1 SYNLALVARR
11 RGRLDEAA
19 RHLRDTIRRQP
30 SHIEARLALPSI
42 HMDQGRHAPAQRE
55 LGALIGKLDEA
66 THQAAADLKPVQAR
80 ARNMLGYTL
89 YRLGQASAAIEV
101 LDMALV
107 DAEEDV
113 TRRGQILGDRALA
126 LGALGHHDE
135 AIDEA
140 GRALEL
146 APQSAVLQHVLG
158 FVLHHAGRPEQ
169 AIDPLQ
175 RALEID
181 PGFAAALKTLALA
194 QAAIG
199 RTEDAVDVLRQALQ
213 HDPRDR
219 DAVLQLS
226 LLHIEHK

>member
-1 SYNLALVARR
+1 GFDRAEPLFRSALARHGERPDILHFLAVCLSQRGALQDAETLWRKALAKDPNEPMLSYNLALVARR

-30 SHIEARLALPSI
+30 SHIEARLALASI
-42 HMDQGRHAPAQRE
+42 HMDQGRHAAAERE
-55 LGALIGKLDEA
+55 LGDLIGKLDEA
-66 THQAAADLKPVQAR
+66 IQQGADDLKPVQAR

-140 GRALEL
+140 G
-146 APQSAVLQHVLG
+146 
-158 FVLHHAGRPEQ
+158 
-169 AIDPLQ
+169 
-175 RALEID
+175 
-181 PGFAAALKTLALA
+181 
-194 QAAIG
+194 
-199 RTEDAVDVLRQALQ
+199 
-213 HDPRDR
+213 
-219 DAVLQLS
+219 
-226 LLHIEHK
+226 